1 MRIISALIVIVL
13 MCVGS
18 VYFWSSTPE
27 VKNFVLHLFNAGKMQ
42 TLEVRHSAQTIMENN
57 QKYLLADD
65 AHSYLNPDLHFHPY
79 LLMDVKYTNHHNRT
93 GEGIILWSMVDGE
106 MVISTS
112 SWLKTHGFT
121 DCIRA
126 KADKEDFKII
136 NILASRGNCLDREAL
151 SRILNIDNEKLDRL
165 LENCKRKCL
174 IVQAGNNYRLHM
186 QNPRLSVLPETKID
200 QWLVTK
206 PSKNAKRIT
215 KKYRSY
221 QIENIAKAAF
231 GSDFTIRRTKEIFLP
246 VYSIVVK
253 NPDNSEMTTH
263 WNALNGKK
271 LSQSYHIE

>member
-1 MRIISALIVIVL
+1 
-13 MCVGS
+13 
-18 VYFWSSTPE
+18 
-27 VKNFVLHLFNAGKMQ
+27 
-42 TLEVRHSAQTIMENN
+42 
-57 QKYLLADD
+57 
-65 AHSYLNPDLHFHPY
+65 
-79 LLMDVKYTNHHNRT
+79 
-93 GEGIILWSMVDGE
+93 
-106 MVISTS
+106 
-112 SWLKTHGFT
+112 
-121 DCIRA
+121 
-126 KADKEDFKII
+126 
-136 NILASRGNCLDREAL
+136 
-151 SRILNIDNEKLDRL
+151 
-165 LENCKRKCL
+165 
-174 IVQAGNNYRLHM
+174 M

-215 KKYRSY
+215 KKYRAY